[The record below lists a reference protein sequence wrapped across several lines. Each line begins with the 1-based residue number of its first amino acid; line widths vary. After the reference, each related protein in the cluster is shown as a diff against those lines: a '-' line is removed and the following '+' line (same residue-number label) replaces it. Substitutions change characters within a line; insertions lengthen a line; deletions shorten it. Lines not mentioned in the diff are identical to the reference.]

1 MSSRQVFTCI
11 PIQGCT
17 VSTGPFT
24 VSNLESPGQCL
35 RVGINAFRLA
45 NIRIQMA
52 VFGALA
58 SLQFS
63 LSFLHGMGTAMFTV
77 LRQSLCIR
85 APLYSGCAL
94 LMTASLLCFP
104 DWLACATTAVG
115 SDQNRQEVPS
125 TRESGVQSQILPP
138 SNLETAEAW
147 NRRLKALLESNPSAP
162 AVSRREYRIGSEDV
176 LNINVFEAQELNR
189 EVRVSASGEISLPLL
204 GSVRATG
211 LTPRELE
218 FVLQELL
225 HRSYMKDPHVSV
237 FVHEMQSHPVSVMG
251 AVKRPGV
258 FQIRGNKT
266 LLEVLSLSEGLA
278 DDAGE
283 TVIILRGAALPVE
296 SDPAADRPPAMAQ
309 SSLGAQNA
317 GEENAASSAINRN
330 GSASESVVQV
340 DLKALL
346 ESADPHN
353 NPWVHP
359 GDIVKVTRAGIVYV
373 IGEVRRPG
381 GFALKSNEKISIL
394 QALALSEGLTRTA
407 AKGEARIIRTDQQSG
422 ERKET
427 PIDLGKILTGKAP
440 DPMLEPKDI
449 VFVPNSAV
457 KSTFGRGVE
466 AAAQTLTGLLIFHW

>member
-1 MSSRQVFTCI
+1 
-11 PIQGCT
+11 
-17 VSTGPFT
+17 
-24 VSNLESPGQCL
+24 
-35 RVGINAFRLA
+35 
-45 NIRIQMA
+45 
-52 VFGALA
+52 
-58 SLQFS
+58 
-63 LSFLHGMGTAMFTV
+63 MGTPMFTL
-77 LRQSLCIR
+77 LRQSHSIRMPLC
-85 APLYSGCAL
+85 SGCAL
-94 LMTASLLCFP
+94 LMAACLLCFP
-104 DWLACATTAVG
+104 DSLLCATIAVDSAQGEQEIPSAGQSTAQT
-115 SDQNRQEVPS
+115 QNAA
-125 TRESGVQSQILPP
+125 P
-138 SNLETAEAW
+138 SNLETAKDW
-147 NRRLKALLESNPSAP
+147 NRRLKKLLGSNPSAS
-162 AVSRREYRIGSEDV
+162 AVSPQEYRIGSEDV
-176 LNINVFEAQELNR
+176 LNINVFQAQELNR
-189 EVRVSASGEISLPLL
+189 EVRVSANGEISLPLL

-225 HRSYMKDPHVSV
+225 HRTYMKDPHVSV

-258 FQIRGNKT
+258 FQIRGSKT

-283 TVIILRGAALPVE
+283 TVIILRGAALPAE
-296 SDPAADRPPAMAQ
+296 SGPAADHPPAMAQ
-309 SSLGAQNA
+309 SSPGAQNA

-340 DLKALL
+340 NLKALL
-346 ESADPHN
+346 ESADPRN

-407 AKGEARIIRTDQQSG
+407 SKGEARIIRTDQQSG

-440 DPMLEPKDI
+440 D
-449 VFVPNSAV
+449 S
-457 KSTFGRGVE
+457 
-466 AAAQTLTGLLIFHW
+466 